1 MLLYFNALYCL
12 SLVVVFVHHL
22 LLCLSILTKGKLTD
36 ELGKVR
42 KQLDECRAE
51 NVSLFE
57 KASGQMFNKAL
68 KALQGHGGLSRS

>member
-1 MLLYFNALYCL
+1 MCF
-12 SLVVVFVHHL
+12 FHHL
-22 LLCLSILTKGKLTD
+22 LLYLSILAEGKLTD

-57 KASGQMFNKAL
+57 KASGQMFYKAL
-68 KALQGHGGLSRS
+68 KALTGRGVYPGLD